1 MDLQKLEK
9 LSCLKLEDHQKEG
22 VEKSLEG
29 VFLMMEQLEQ
39 VPVINIE
46 KVEVHKTIFR
56 EQSTKESFIKRQEK
70 QDGLHLEDG
79 VFLAPKVI
87 KK

>member
-9 LSCLKLEDHQKEG
+9 LSCLKLEDHQKKE

-29 VFLMMEQLEQ
+29 VFLMMEQLEL
-39 VPVINIE
+39 VPIISIE
-46 KVEVHKTIFR
+46 KVEDDKTIFR
-56 EQSTKESFIKRQEK
+56 EQSTREDFIKRQER